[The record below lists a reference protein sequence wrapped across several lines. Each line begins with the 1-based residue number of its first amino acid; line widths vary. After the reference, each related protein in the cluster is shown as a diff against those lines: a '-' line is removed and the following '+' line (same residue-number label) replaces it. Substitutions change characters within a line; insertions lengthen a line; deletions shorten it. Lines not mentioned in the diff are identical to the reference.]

1 LGISNS
7 VKLVIVSILNYVKTL
22 SAEKFHTAH
31 HNTNVEGNRIIVNTL
46 QSLYKDNV
54 RVLSFIVLV
63 GALFLFINPE
73 FVDTTEALQSGDR
86 IHNVNA
92 NQREYTIDTAMP
104 WRLPEGGV
112 LHVSILNANEF
123 PEAAEIVKKALS
135 SEEVIKI
142 KGYLHRTDSK
152 ETTTTFYSG
161 WTGALKAAS
170 FEKTSLYIP
179 INFNIV
185 EFGNENAN
193 IIIDLT
199 PFKSE
204 NVYSA
209 NTNIV
214 NGKYNQLLKAYIT
227 IYEVDQLSLNYIR
240 MITTHE
246 MGHALGLAH
255 STDPND
261 IMFSTLQA
269 NHSFLSECNV
279 KAIVELYNGAMN
291 SKIEC

>member
-1 LGISNS
+1 MGNS
-7 VKLVIVSILNYVKTL
+7 VKLVIVSILYHVKTL

-31 HNTNVEGNRIIVNTL
+31 HNTNVEGNGRIVKTL
-46 QSLYKDNV
+46 QSLYKNNV
-54 RVLSFIVLV
+54 QVLSFIVLV

-73 FVDTTEALQSGDR
+73 FVGITEASQPRDS
-86 IHNVNA
+86 IHNVDA

-104 WRLPEGGV
+104 WRLPEGDV
-112 LHVSILNANEF
+112 LHVSIINANEF
-123 PEAAEIVKKALS
+123 PEAAEIIKKALS

-142 KGYLHRTDSK
+142 KGSLHRTDSK
-152 ETTTTFYSG
+152 ESTTTFYSG
-161 WTGALKAAS
+161 WTGALRAAS

-185 EFGNENAN
+185 EFGNEDAN

-214 NGKYNQLLKAYIT
+214 NGEYNQLLKAYIT
-227 IYEVDQLSLNYIR
+227 IYEVDQLSLNYVR

-255 STDPND
+255 STNPND
-261 IMFSTLQA
+261 IMFPTLQT

-279 KAIVELYNGAMN
+279 KAIVELYNGAVN

>member
-1 LGISNS
+1 VGSTL
-7 VKLVIVSILNYVKTL
+7 KLVIVSILYYAKTL

-31 HNTNVEGNRIIVNTL
+31 HNTNVERNGRIVKTV

-54 RVLSFIVLV
+54 QVLSFIILV
-63 GALFLFINPE
+63 GALFLFINLE
-73 FVDTTEALQSGDR
+73 FVDTAEALQSRDR
-86 IHNVNA
+86 VHNVDA

-104 WRLPEGGV
+104 WRLAEGDV

-123 PEAAEIVKKALS
+123 PEATEIIKKVLS
-135 SEEVIKI
+135 FEEVIKI
-142 KGYLHRTDSK
+142 EGSLHHTDSK
-152 ETTTTFYSG
+152 ESTTTYYNG

-185 EFGNENAN
+185 EFGNEDADV
-193 IIIDLT
+193 IIDLT
-199 PFKSE
+199 PFKSG

-214 NGKYNQLLKAYIT
+214 NDKHNQLHKVYIT

-261 IMFSTLQA
+261 IMFPTLQT

-279 KAIVELYNGAMN
+279 KAIVELYNRAMN

>member
-1 LGISNS
+1 LEIGNS
-7 VKLVIVSILNYVKTL
+7 VKFVIVSILYHVKTL
-22 SAEKFHTAH
+22 SAEKFHIAH
-31 HNTNVEGNRIIVNTL
+31 HNINVEGNGRIVKTL

-54 RVLSFIVLV
+54 QVLSFIVLV
-63 GALFLFINPE
+63 GALFLFTNLE
-73 FVDTTEALQSGDR
+73 FVETTEALQSRDR
-86 IHNVNA
+86 IHSDDA
-92 NQREYTIDTAMP
+92 NQRGYTIDTAIP
-104 WRLPEGGV
+104 WSLAEGDV

-123 PEAAEIVKKALS
+123 PEAAEIIKKVLS
-135 SEEVIKI
+135 SKEVIKI
-142 KGYLHRTDSK
+142 KGSLHNTDSK
-152 ETTTTFYSG
+152 ESTTTFYYG
-161 WTGALKAAS
+161 WKGALKAAS
-170 FEKTSLYIP
+170 FETTSLYIP

-185 EFGNENAN
+185 EFENEDAN

-214 NGKYNQLLKAYIT
+214 NSKYNQLLKAYIT
-227 IYEVDQLSLNYIR
+227 IYEVDQLSLNRIR
-240 MITTHE
+240 MLTTHE

-261 IMFSTLQA
+261 IMFSTLQT
-269 NHSFLSECNV
+269 NHSFLSECDV
-279 KAIVELYNGAMN
+279 KAIVEVYSGAMN

>member
-1 LGISNS
+1 LVVGNS
-7 VKLVIVSILNYVKTL
+7 VKLVIVSILYHVKTL
-22 SAEKFHTAH
+22 SAEKFHTTH
-31 HNTNVEGNRIIVNTL
+31 HNTNVERNRRIVKTL

-54 RVLSFIVLV
+54 QVLSFIVLV
-63 GALFLFINPE
+63 GALFLFINLE
-73 FVDTTEALQSGDR
+73 FVETTEALQSRDG

-92 NQREYTIDTAMP
+92 NQREYTIDTAIP
-104 WRLPEGGV
+104 WRLAEGDI

-123 PEAAEIVKKALS
+123 PEATEIIKKVLS
-135 SEEVIKI
+135 SEETIKI
-142 KGYLHRTDSK
+142 KGSLHNTDSK
-152 ETTTTFYSG
+152 ESTTTFYNG
-161 WTGALKAAS
+161 WTGALKATS

-179 INFNIV
+179 TNFNIV
-185 EFGNENAN
+185 EFENEDAN
-193 IIIDLT
+193 IIIDLK

-209 NTNIV
+209 STDIV
-214 NGKYNQLLKAYIT
+214 NGKHNQLLKAYIT

-255 STDPND
+255 SADPND
-261 IMFSTLQA
+261 IMFPTLQT

-279 KAIVELYNGAMN
+279 KAIVSFLGY
-291 SKIEC
+291 SL

>member
-1 LGISNS
+1 
-7 VKLVIVSILNYVKTL
+7 
-22 SAEKFHTAH
+22 
-31 HNTNVEGNRIIVNTL
+31 
-46 QSLYKDNV
+46 
-54 RVLSFIVLV
+54 
-63 GALFLFINPE
+63 
-73 FVDTTEALQSGDR
+73 
-86 IHNVNA
+86 
-92 NQREYTIDTAMP
+92 
-104 WRLPEGGV
+104 
-112 LHVSILNANEF
+112 
-123 PEAAEIVKKALS
+123 
-135 SEEVIKI
+135 
-142 KGYLHRTDSK
+142 
-152 ETTTTFYSG
+152 
-161 WTGALKAAS
+161 
-170 FEKTSLYIP
+170 LYIP

-185 EFGNENAN
+185 EFGNEDAN

-214 NGKYNQLLKAYIT
+214 NGKHNQLLKAYIT

-255 STDPND
+255 STNPND
-261 IMFSTLQA
+261 IMFSTLQT